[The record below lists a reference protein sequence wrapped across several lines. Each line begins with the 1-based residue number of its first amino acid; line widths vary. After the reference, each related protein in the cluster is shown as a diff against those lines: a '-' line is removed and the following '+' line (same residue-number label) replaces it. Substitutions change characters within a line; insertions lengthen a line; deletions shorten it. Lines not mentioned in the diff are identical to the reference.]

1 MNLNMLSVVTISAL
15 LLLTLYLVAQK
26 KLSFRLSVA
35 FLFLGFSMVFFAIF
49 NETLTKVSKYLGFEY
64 LSNFI
69 FFVSVIMLILFIVQL
84 GASITKIERNLEQL
98 NIDVAKAT
106 LTFPDEQ

>member
-1 MNLNMLSVVTISAL
+1 MNLDMLSVVAILAVS
-15 LLLTLYLVAQK
+15 LLTLYLVAQK

-35 FLFLGFSMVFFAIF
+35 FLFLGFGMVFFVIF
-49 NETLTKVSKYLGFEY
+49 NEMLMKVSSYLGFEY

-69 FFVSVIMLILFIVQL
+69 FFVSILILILFIVQL

-98 NIDVAKAT
+98 NIDVAKAS

>member
-1 MNLNMLSVVTISAL
+1 MNLNMLSIVAILAVS
-15 LLLTLYLVAQK
+15 LLTLYLVAQK

-35 FLFLGFSMVFFAIF
+35 FLFLGFSMVFLALF
-49 NETLTKVSKYLGFEY
+49 NETLTKVSNYLGFEY

-69 FFVSVIMLILFIVQL
+69 FFISTTILILFIVQL

-98 NIDVAKAT
+98 NIDVAKAS